1 MGVGAL
7 PLTWILV
14 VYRKLMVCVNY
25 AVKQWRINCFQI
37 KYLVSGRTKG
47 ALIPEATV
55 VASSSRAIAV
65 VLDAWLR
72 LTLNQHTRNIKEV
85 KK

>member
-1 MGVGAL
+1 MLCRVPAVTRL
-7 PLTWILV
+7 HV
-14 VYRKLMVCVNY
+14 VM
-25 AVKQWRINCFQI
+25 
-37 KYLVSGRTKG
+37 

-85 KK
+85 KKWTIKNFIVTILKNMK